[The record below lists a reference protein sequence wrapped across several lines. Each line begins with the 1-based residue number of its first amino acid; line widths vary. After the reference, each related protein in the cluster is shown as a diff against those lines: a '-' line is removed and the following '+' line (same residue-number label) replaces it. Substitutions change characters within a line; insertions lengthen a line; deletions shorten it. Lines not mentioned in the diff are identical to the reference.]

1 LYQDG
6 SVRKT
11 KFKENI
17 KIFRCPICET
27 KMNIYDF
34 KDLICKEG
42 HCFNIARKGY
52 VNLLLKPAKTD
63 YDNEMFYSRK
73 RICEGGFFDSILE
86 YISNLIA
93 DETDKH
99 NIKNIKILDAGCGE
113 GSHLGQIINR
123 LRSKT
128 TGDLQ
133 GVGIDISKD
142 GIFIA
147 SKSYFDIIWCVADL
161 ANLPFMSKQFDI
173 ILNIL
178 SPANY
183 EEFARTLKDDGILIK
198 VVSGSNYLKELRD
211 VLYDGTSKQSYSN
224 EKVIEHYSKNFTI
237 LDMRDI
243 VYNSRIDKEDL
254 MHLIKMTPLSW
265 SAADERIKQAINMG
279 TNNITV
285 DFTIIVGKKM

>member
-1 LYQDG
+1 MCGRFSKPSIYEQTI
-6 SVRKT
+6 RY
-11 KFKENI
+11 NI
-17 KIFRCPICET
+17 
-27 KMNIYDF
+27 
-34 KDLICKEG
+34 
-42 HCFNIARKGY
+42 
-52 VNLLLKPAKTD
+52 
-63 YDNEMFYSRK
+63 
-73 RICEGGFFDSILE
+73 
-86 YISNLIA
+86 
-93 DETDKH
+93 
-99 NIKNIKILDAGCGE
+99 
-113 GSHLGQIINR
+113 
-123 LRSKT
+123 
-128 TGDLQ
+128 
-133 GVGIDISKD
+133 
-142 GIFIA
+142 
-147 SKSYFDIIWCVADL
+147 
-161 ANLPFMSKQFDI
+161 
-173 ILNIL
+173 NIL
-178 SPANY
+178 SPAYY